1 MKTNLQKEMRR
12 IRIQLK
18 LYDIKEEEKVKFR
31 KELEKLRIL
40 WKKEQETKV
49 KII

>member
-1 MKTNLQKEMRR
+1 MKTDLQKEMRQ

-18 LYDIKEEEKVKFR
+18 LHDVKDEEKVKFR

-40 WKKEQETKV
+40 WKKEQETKS
-49 KII
+49 K

>member
-1 MKTNLQKEMRR
+1 MKTDLQKKMRQ

-18 LYDIKEEEKVKFR
+18 LHDIKNEEKVKFR

-40 WKKEQETKV
+40 WKKEQEQEQKS
-49 KII
+49 K